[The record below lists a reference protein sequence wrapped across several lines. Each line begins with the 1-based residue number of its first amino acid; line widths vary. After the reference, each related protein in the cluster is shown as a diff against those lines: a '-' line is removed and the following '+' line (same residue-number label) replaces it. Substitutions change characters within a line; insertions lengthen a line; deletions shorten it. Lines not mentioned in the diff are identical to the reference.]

1 MTSLILQTFAT
12 STAQVITDRLGT
24 SWQWYIIRGAGF
36 VAAALVILL
45 MLSGIGQV
53 TGFTY
58 RFIEPLKAWAIHKAM
73 AFALL
78 ASVAIHIIFLFFDH
92 FISFTI
98 PQLTIPFLSH
108 VNNGTD
114 FAGFALGSLAVT
126 FGIFAAY
133 GIIIIVASSLGW
145 IDKHKSIWKSLHYLS
160 YAVMVLVFLH
170 GLYSGTDLR
179 YGTFRAAW
187 VALGGIV
194 VIGIFMRL
202 RRAGSLKQTDDT
214 D

>member
-1 MTSLILQTFAT
+1 MTSLIIQTFAT
-12 STAQVITDRLGT
+12 STAQVITDRLAT
-24 SWQWYIIRGAGF
+24 SWQWYIIRGSGF

-53 TGFTY
+53 TGLTY

-73 AFALL
+73 ALVLL
-78 ASVAIHIIFLFFDH
+78 ASVAVHVIFLFFDK
-92 FISFTI
+92 FIPFTI
-98 PQLTIPFLSH
+98 PQLTIPFLSR
-108 VNNGTD
+108 VNNGTS

-126 FGIFAAY
+126 FGIFAMY

-145 IDKHKSIWKSLHYLS
+145 IDTHKKIWRNLHYLS
-160 YAVMVLVFLH
+160 YAVMALVFLH

-202 RRAGSLKQTDDT
+202 RRAGSLKQTDDS